1 VPIALLWFGTQGCD
15 TKSRTAVL
23 GRQVPEYRA
32 VSLDGD
38 PMSLGALRGRA
49 VLLNVWSV
57 WCPPCRAEI
66 PLLDELYRRYQP
78 AGLEMVGVNVDPR
91 GDGSTVRTFV
101 RASGMTYPVWRDAED
116 TISARFPA
124 TGVPRSYLI
133 GRDGTLVWEHVG
145 VMRRN
150 DPGLRRAL
158 EDALGERRAGCHGDW
173 RAACTSRDAH
183 SVLSAQRISDVCS
196 TKSTISP
203 ALAGSAYSRPQRFRF
218 RHRVVES
225 IPKRT
230 AASSSVPD
238 SASTRCTWARS
249 TSSSEPGTRA
259 LDGAGRP
266 AAGAST

>member
-1 VPIALLWFGTQGCD
+1 MWPQPGRVLLAAVPIALLWFGAQGCD

-57 WCPPCRAEI
+57 WRPPSRAEI
-66 PLLDELYRRYQP
+66 PLLDGLYRRYQP

-124 TGVPRSYLI
+124 AGVPRSYLI
-133 GRDGTLVWEHVG
+133 GRDGTLVWERVG

-150 DPGLRRAL
+150 DPELRRAL
-158 EDALGERRAGCHGDW
+158 QEALGERRAGCHRGG
-173 RAACTSRDAH
+173 RAACTSRNAH
-183 SVLSAQRISDVCS
+183 RVLLQPAVSAQNMRDVCS
-196 TKSTISP
+196 TNP
-203 ALAGSAYSRPQRFRF
+203 
-218 RHRVVES
+218 RHGLCS
-225 IPKRT
+225 FN
-230 AASSSVPD
+230 
-238 SASTRCTWARS
+238 
-249 TSSSEPGTRA
+249 RA
-259 LDGAGRP
+259 C
-266 AAGAST
+266 